1 MAGLELGIRHV
12 PISVGPTA
20 NPNFPTW
27 RDVEAVVDEGSVDAS
42 DFVAVRGR
50 GFPGRARIAVGCI
63 SGAVAGG
70 VAGHYAGHHGLLGAA
85 AGCAV
90 GHHLHKVEK
99 ERERQEAIRQHAYD
113 SPDYQGDHN
122 ASGGQAAPPR

>member
-1 MAGLELGIRHV
+1 MRLTLV
-12 PISVGPTA
+12 P
-20 NPNFPTW
+20 FL
-27 RDVEAVVDEGSVDAS
+27 
-42 DFVAVRGR
+42 VAVAVGA
-50 GFPGRARIAVGCI
+50 PGAAGAVGCI

-99 ERERQEAIRQHAYD
+99 ERERQEAVRQHAYD
-113 SPDYQGDHN
+113 SPGYQGSRTD
-122 ASGGQAAPPR
+122 AGDQEAAPR

>member
-1 MAGLELGIRHV
+1 MRYVMAALL
-12 PISVGPTA
+12 TA
-20 NPNFPTW
+20 C
-27 RDVEAVVDEGSVDAS
+27 
-42 DFVAVRGR
+42 VAGA
-50 GFPGRARIAVGCI
+50 PGRAGAVGCI

-113 SPDYQGDHN
+113 SPGNQGAGTPPQEQN
-122 ASGGQAAPPR
+122 PPPR